1 MFWEKNKDLIILA
14 FFWTLA
20 SSIILFILNLETND
34 RVEVWAIATLVFI
47 TLYYAI
53 QTYKL
58 VEEGKKRSLIDYWER
73 RITQF
78 YKPFID
84 KLDVLKF
91 TMDKQ
96 SITKGA
102 DLKEISEKIADLRSY
117 FLEKK
122 YMISIKISQQIESL
136 QDIFWD
142 ALTGVEGISMEDFK
156 LREDEI
162 RKIIK
167 KEWDDIENIIRKFYG
182 Y

>member
-14 FFWTLA
+14 FFWILA
-20 SSIILFILNLETND
+20 SIIVLFILNLETND
-34 RVEVWAIATLVFI
+34 KVEAWIIATLVFI

-53 QTYKL
+53 QTQKL

-91 TMDKQ
+91 TIDKQ
-96 SITKGA
+96 STLGA
-102 DLKEISEKIADLRSY
+102 DLKEISEKIDDLRSY

-142 ALTGVEGISMEDFK
+142 ALVGEEGVSMEDFK

-167 KEWDDIENIIRKFYG
+167 KEWDDIENSIRKFYG

>member
-14 FFWTLA
+14 FFWALA

-84 KLDVLKF
+84 KLDVLKI
-91 TMDKQ
+91 TMRQQ
-96 SITKGA
+96 SSTGQDIIETI
-102 DLKEISEKIADLRSY
+102 DDLRSY

-122 YMISIKISQQIESL
+122 YMISLKTSQQIESL
-136 QDIFWD
+136 QGIFWD
-142 ALTGVEGISMEDFK
+142 ALVGMEGVSMEDFK

-162 RKIIK
+162 RVIIK